1 MSRLRGAISPSL
13 PLEVW
18 WKILED
24 VINSGN
30 LFTTTYEGDDWPK
43 DAKELRRPHIDGVKF
58 AEEQRRNLRAVCKGW
73 KHFTDTVG
81 RKLVPLELCA
91 KNGDWSAIAVA
102 AIANVWRVYGGP
114 FTIVPRELDGITAQW
129 RALRIPQR
137 LITDVRRISLPH
149 LYRLE
154 ICIRRYNDAYSPDR
168 LIENLS
174 HFPNITWLSLIIDHF
189 FEWPPRSEVDEEKV
203 TLPNLQV
210 LYFSGAGNVELPYY
224 RLRLP
229 SLRYLAIIGDE
240 CKDALM
246 LHGLIEAYGHTI
258 CGLYINLPLGYRGS
272 TEQYLD
278 NDDRIKFPPWSLAP
292 NLTELEVGHK
302 LRLNFYPLPPLHPL
316 RIFGAWVCGG
326 GSLSCWDWLKSA
338 ENLRVVLNPKHAEHS
353 TGAAPGESHKVPAR
367 SRWIALADILT
378 ISGLI
383 GLTLVSIITIVF
395 TFIGYVDKW
404 GSIPSA
410 MTYLQTAIA
419 SLLLPIVS
427 NALNLLGKRYVYAKI
442 WDKGLRSRRIAIY
455 SDCSVGNLST
465 QLTTARPEPLV
476 VFILLVWS
484 LGLATSLTVR
494 ESAKMVPLA
503 RKGVAVRLPV
513 GSLDPE
519 PLVPIYDTLVP
530 ITSATI
536 SSLASALASRVEGSL
551 GYINVTNAYAGSV
564 YYPPLLPLSSAPAS
578 SIPNIYNSSRNNE
591 EPLGSFD
598 TPDARLNGF
607 KLNVSETTSIPS
619 SAIDYNCT
627 QKGAGFVSI
636 WLVRATPNILSIA
649 YTLWKD
655 QWIVVE
661 ATPVI
666 LGGRLIA
673 QRSMMAYGEVSRADS
688 STTTTSYTR
697 FEANGTTWPLEMSDE
712 RWALQ
717 MMEII
722 CTTTVVE
729 TAYSIG
735 GSLLSMAYGINQRD
749 RTSSDL
755 AWKDGESGGENVESW
770 RVQETERIWSTLL
783 GTVVGAYSRNK
794 FNSHGGSPVVY
805 VDMQDAERR
814 TLVPTYAT
822 YILVANTL
830 VCLAVLFFTCKLF
843 SASPLDRDFMDP
855 TRLLLKP
862 LEDEELF
869 NASLDETIRI
879 LEDPHIRVSSSKRL
893 LITRA
898 QKDR

>member
-1 MSRLRGAISPSL
+1 M
-13 PLEVW
+13 
-18 WKILED
+18 
-24 VINSGN
+24 
-30 LFTTTYEGDDWPK
+30 
-43 DAKELRRPHIDGVKF
+43 
-58 AEEQRRNLRAVCKGW
+58 AV
-73 KHFTDTVG
+73 
-81 RKLVPLELCA
+81 
-91 KNGDWSAIAVA
+91 
-102 AIANVWRVYGGP
+102 
-114 FTIVPRELDGITAQW
+114 LD
-129 RALRIPQR
+129 
-137 LITDVRRISLPH
+137 
-149 LYRLE
+149 
-154 ICIRRYNDAYSPDR
+154 
-168 LIENLS
+168 
-174 HFPNITWLSLIIDHF
+174 
-189 FEWPPRSEVDEEKV
+189 
-203 TLPNLQV
+203 
-210 LYFSGAGNVELPYY
+210 
-224 RLRLP
+224 
-229 SLRYLAIIGDE
+229 
-240 CKDALM
+240 
-246 LHGLIEAYGHTI
+246 
-258 CGLYINLPLGYRGS
+258 
-272 TEQYLD
+272 
-278 NDDRIKFPPWSLAP
+278 
-292 NLTELEVGHK
+292 
-302 LRLNFYPLPPLHPL
+302 
-316 RIFGAWVCGG
+316 
-326 GSLSCWDWLKSA
+326 
-338 ENLRVVLNPKHAEHS
+338 PKHAEHS
-353 TGAAPGESHKVPAR
+353 TDAAPGESHKVPAR

-378 ISGLI
+378 ISGLT
-383 GLTLVSIITIVF
+383 GLTSVSIITIVF
-395 TFIGYVDKW
+395 TFIGYVDQW
-404 GSIPSA
+404 EGIPSA

-519 PLVPIYDTLVP
+519 PLVPIHDTLVP

-536 SSLASALASRVEGSL
+536 SSLASALANRVEGSF

-564 YYPPLLPLSSAPAS
+564 YYPPLLPLTSAPAS

-598 TPDARLNGF
+598 TPEARLNGF
-607 KLNVSETTSIPS
+607 KINVLEATSIPS

-636 WLVRATPNILSIA
+636 WLVRATPNMLSLA

-673 QRSMMAYGEVSRADS
+673 QRSIMAFDESSRAAAS
-688 STTTTSYTR
+688 TTTSYTR

-729 TAYSIG
+729 TAYSVG
-735 GSLLSMAYGINQRD
+735 GSLLSLAYGINQRD
-749 RTSSDL
+749 RTSSSDL

-830 VCLAVLFFTCKLF
+830 VCLTVLSLICRLF

-869 NASLDETIRI
+869 NASLDEIIRI
-879 LEDPHIRVSSSKRL
+879 LEDPHVRVSSSKRL
-893 LITRA
+893 FITRP
-898 QKDR
+898 QKVR